1 MLVASLTSASI
12 AACAKHSEHEKSYTR
27 APMRAR
33 SIAPRIEFGAAG
45 RSRSAAQI
53 CRSRWCG
60 ALDLDRFELR
70 ILNDEVLAA
79 GHHVYTLH
87 AWTFATILGSSACAD
102 ALERR
107 WQGAT
112 YPSLSA
118 IARAIHSHRNF
129 DQRCMRLYVIGKTG
143 PGAPS

>member
-1 MLVASLTSASI
+1 MVWVLSISIASSSAS
-12 AACAKHSEHEKSYTR
+12 ST
-27 APMRAR
+27 MRYW
-33 SIAPRIEFGAAG
+33 P
-45 RSRSAAQI
+45 
-53 CRSRWCG
+53 
-60 ALDLDRFELR
+60 LDITSF
-70 ILNDEVLAA
+70 
-79 GHHVYTLH
+79 TLH

-143 PGAPS
+143 TGAPS